1 MIPKCWE
8 CENCVRFEALI
19 CMLNAVIVHVQID
32 TEKKYEVS
40 RISEERK
47 KYNELRSNS
56 RINDIIGLC

>member
-1 MIPKCWE
+1 
-8 CENCVRFEALI
+8 
-19 CMLNAVIVHVQID
+19 MLNAVIVHVQID

-40 RISEERK
+40 RMSEERK